1 MLAKIIIGI
10 GVILAGLIYAAIR
23 RMQSLGYY
31 NDEPGD
37 TT

>member
-10 GVILAGLIYAAIR
+10 GVILAGLFYAAYR
-23 RMQSLGYY
+23 LMQSLGYY